1 MMISLKLFV
10 NFIVLFVFFV
20 NNAEIVRSSPLSRYP
35 NIDNLELEEDS
46 PLSKRPDHRVALRD
60 LTQLRDMLST
70 FKQVMKYFCYMNV
83 CHFMLIRLLFINILF
98 LISS

>member
-1 MMISLKLFV
+1 MISLKLFV

-35 NIDNLELEEDS
+35 NIDSLELEED
-46 PLSKRPDHRVALRD
+46 LSKRPDHRVALRD

-70 FKQVMKYFCYMNV
+70 LKQVMKYFCYTYIWHLMSFN
-83 CHFMLIRLLFINILF
+83 LNN
-98 LISS
+98 LISLSPY

>member
-1 MMISLKLFV
+1 MIKIKLFV
-10 NFIVLFVFFV
+10 NLIILFVFFV

-35 NIDNLELEEDS
+35 NIDSLELEEDS

-70 FKQVMKYFCYMNV
+70 FKQVMKYFCYRYIW
-83 CHFMLIRLLFINILF
+83 HLMLLSLLFT
-98 LISS
+98 S

>member
-1 MMISLKLFV
+1 MISLKLFV
-10 NFIVLFVFFV
+10 SFIVLFVFFV

-70 FKQVMKYFCYMNV
+70 FKQVIQYVF
-83 CHFMLIRLLFINILF
+83 IRISCILYNN
-98 LISS
+98 

>member
-1 MMISLKLFV
+1 MIKIKLFV
-10 NFIVLFVFFV
+10 NLIILFVFFV

-35 NIDNLELEEDS
+35 NIDSLDLEEDS

-70 FKQVMKYFCYMNV
+70 LKQVMKYFCYTYIWHLMFN
-83 CHFMLIRLLFINILF
+83 LNN
-98 LISS
+98 LISLSPY

>member
-1 MMISLKLFV
+1 MISLKLFV
-10 NFIVLFVFFV
+10 NLIILFVFFV

-35 NIDNLELEEDS
+35 NIDSLDLEEDS

-70 FKQVMKYFCYMNV
+70 LKQVMKYFCYTYIWQLM
-83 CHFMLIRLLFINILF
+83 FK
-98 LISS
+98 

>member
-1 MMISLKLFV
+1 MISLKLFV
-10 NFIVLFVFFV
+10 NLIILYVCFV

-35 NIDNLELEEDS
+35 NIDSLDLEEDS

-70 FKQVMKYFCYMNV
+70 LKQVMKYFCYTY
-83 CHFMLIRLLFINILF
+83 ILNN
-98 LISS
+98 LISLSPY